1 VSAGVYRRPIVVAMK
16 ISRWTPAAM
25 VVAATAC
32 GTVAGGAE
40 SPDRAGLQRDADAIR
55 DAGVTGVQARLVTE
69 DGEHIVVTSG
79 VADTTSMED
88 VDPEGYF
95 RIGSDTKPF
104 VAAVVLQLVGE
115 GALSLDDT
123 VERHLPG
130 VVTGSGNDGDAI
142 TVRHLMQHT
151 SGIHDDDPGHDTPEQ
166 YLERRFRPY
175 PPEELVA
182 RAMSHP
188 PDFAPGTAWAYSNT
202 GYLLLA
208 MIVEELTGRPWYEE
222 ADARV
227 LQPLELE
234 HTVWPGADPGLPEPH
249 ARGYQRFV
257 PGGPLLDVTE
267 LVEANAAHG
276 MVSTT
281 ADLNRFYRSLLD
293 GTLLEPAQLA
303 QAQQTVPVNDE
314 VQQYWPGGRY
324 GLGLR
329 MRPLSCGGSYWG
341 HSGGVT
347 GYTTEGGVTPD
358 GRRSVIVS
366 MSSSLADS
374 VESFGLQ
381 QRVADRLV
389 DNALCRN

>member
-1 VSAGVYRRPIVVAMK
+1 MAMK
-16 ISRWTPAAM
+16 ISRWMAAAT
-25 VVAATAC
+25 VVTVAAC
-32 GTVAGGAE
+32 GAVVEAGGGRDQAE
-40 SPDRAGLQRDADAIR
+40 LQRDADAIR
-55 DAGVTGVQARLVTE
+55 DVGVTGVQARLITE

-79 VADTTSMED
+79 VTDTTSNEE

-104 VAAVVLQLVGE
+104 VATVVLQLVGE
-115 GALSLDDT
+115 GVLSLDDT
-123 VERHLPG
+123 VEQHLPG
-130 VVTGSGNDGDAI
+130 VVTGNGNDGNAI
-142 TVRHLMQHT
+142 TVRHLLQHT

-175 PPEELVA
+175 PPAELMA

-208 MIVEELTGRPWYEE
+208 MIVEQLTGRPWYEE
-222 ADARV
+222 ADSRI

-234 HTVWPGADPGLPEPH
+234 HTVWPGDDAGLPEPH
-249 ARGYQRFV
+249 ARGYQRFA
-257 PGGPLLDVTE
+257 PEGPLLDVTE

-281 ADLNRFYRSLLD
+281 ADLNQFFRSLLD

-303 QAQQTVPVNDE
+303 LAQQTVPVSKDVE
-314 VQQYWPGGRY
+314 RVWPGGRY

-329 MRPLSCGGSYWG
+329 VRPLSCGGVYWG

-347 GYTTEGGVTPD
+347 GYVTEGGVTPD

-366 MSSSLADS
+366 MSSALADS
-374 VESFGLQ
+374 VESAIHQ
-381 QRVADRLV
+381 QQVTDRLV
-389 DNALCRN
+389 DNALCGD